1 MKSLSVR
8 LARGAALAAC
18 LGGMFAP
25 AQTTTPPIPVPAQ
38 SQAQQKDPSP
48 NQTTKQTRG
57 QVIFSRSTDENGE
70 TTTQE
75 GPAAQPSAHPAGA
88 PTAQVAERQ
97 AMTYTAF
104 DMDVHLR
111 PADHQI
117 AVRAIM
123 TVRNDGKTP
132 LAHLPMQ
139 ISSSLNWERIRIAGR
154 DALYQVALLNS
165 DADHTGQLREAT
177 VSLAEPLAPGTSL
190 EVDATYSG
198 PIESTARRLLSI
210 GTPAE
215 MALHSD
221 WDQIDTA
228 FTGLRGF
235 GNVVWYPVS
244 SVPVLLGDGAKLFDE
259 MGEHKLRM
267 TPARFRMRL
276 TVEFPAGQA
285 PTIAVINGHPA
296 PLTVESPGSDEVAGI
311 ATTQSESAQLGFN
324 APSLFVAIR
333 KAHPGDNLTAWTTPD
348 NEVNV
353 QLWTDAAAR
362 VTPFLQGWLG
372 QRPRAQL
379 TLLDLPDAAD
389 APFESGA
396 LLATSLHDGAPEQLE
411 DAMAHA
417 LTHAWMQSPR
427 AWLSEGVAH
436 FMGTL
441 WIEKQHGRDKALA
454 SLAVGRDALSIAE
467 PPSPGEGSGQP
478 LGLATAPVYYRTKA
492 AYVFWMLRD
501 IVGDATLSA
510 ALRAYD
516 PLQDTGP
523 QTPPSLF
530 ERLLEQAGA
539 RRDLKWFF
547 ADWVDADRGL
557 PDLTVDSVY
566 PSAAEAGN
574 WLIAVNVSNSG
585 YVTAEVPVTVRT
597 YDSSVTQRVRV
608 PGRSSVTQ
616 RIIIQGRP
624 SEVQVNDGTVPET
637 EAAVHLTHIQETA
650 APAQ

>member
-1 MKSLSVR
+1 MKFLSAR
-8 LARGAALAAC
+8 LAHAAAVAAC
-18 LGGMFAP
+18 LAGVSAAP
-25 AQTTTPPIPVPAQ
+25 QSTTAPFPVPAQ
-38 SQAQQKDPSP
+38 NPAPQKQPQR
-48 NQTTKQTRG
+48 QTKG
-57 QVIFSRSTDENGE
+57 QVIFSRSTDENGD
-70 TTTQE
+70 TTTQA
-75 GPAAQPSAHPAGA
+75 GPAAQPAAQTSAA
-88 PTAQVAERQ
+88 PTARDAERQ
-97 AMTYTAF
+97 AVTYTAF

-111 PADHQI
+111 PAEHQI

-123 TVRNDGKTP
+123 TLRNDGKTP

-139 ISSSLNWERIRIAGR
+139 ISSSLNWERIRAEGH
-154 DALYQVALLNS
+154 DALYQVALVNS
-165 DADHTGQLREAT
+165 DADHTGQLREAN
-177 VSLAEPLAPGTSL
+177 VSLAAPLAPGATV

-198 PIESTARRLLSI
+198 AIESNARRLLSI
-210 GTPAE
+210 GTPAD

-235 GNVVWYPVS
+235 GNVIWYPVS

-267 TPARFRMRL
+267 APARFRTRL
-276 TVEFPAGQA
+276 TVEFPFGQA
-285 PTIAVINGHPA
+285 PTVAVINGHPA
-296 PLTVESPGSDEVAGI
+296 ALTVESPGSDEVAGV
-311 ATTQSESAQLGFN
+311 ATAQSESPLLGFN
-324 APSLFVAIR
+324 APSLFVAVR

-353 QLWTDAAAR
+353 QLWTEAAAR

-389 APFESGA
+389 SPFESGA
-396 LLATSLHDGAPEQLE
+396 LLAASLRDGPPDQLE
-411 DAMAHA
+411 GAMAHA

-454 SLAVGRDALSIAE
+454 ALALDRGALTIAE

-478 LGLATAPVYYRTKA
+478 LALATAPVYYRTKA

-501 IVGDATLSA
+501 MVGDAALSA

-523 QTPPSLF
+523 QTAPSLF

-557 PDLTVDSVY
+557 PDLTVDKVF
-566 PSAAEAGN
+566 PSTAGAGN
-574 WLIAVNVSNSG
+574 WLVAINVTNSG
-585 YVTAEVPVTVRT
+585 YASAEVPVTVRT
-597 YDSSVTQRVRV
+597 DDTSITQRVRI
-608 PGRSSVTQ
+608 PGRSSIVQ
-616 RIIIQGRP
+616 RIVIQGRP
-624 SEVQVNDGTVPET
+624 TEVQVNDGTVPET
-637 EAAVHLTHIQETA
+637 EAAVHVTHMQETA

>member
-8 LARGAALAAC
+8 LARAAAAVAC
-18 LGGMFAP
+18 LGGMFSLP
-25 AQTTTPPIPVPAQ
+25 QSTTPPFPVPARSQASQKTPPQ
-38 SQAQQKDPSP
+38 SQAP
-48 NQTTKQTRG
+48 KQTGG
-57 QVIFSRSTDENGE
+57 QVIFSRSTDENGD
-70 TTTQE
+70 TTTQA
-75 GPAAQPSAHPAGA
+75 GPAAQPSAHPTGA
-88 PTAQVAERQ
+88 PTAQDAERQ
-97 AMTYTAF
+97 AITYTAF

-111 PADHQI
+111 PAGHQI
-117 AVRAIM
+117 AVRARM
-123 TVRNDGKTP
+123 NLRNDTRTP
-132 LAHLPMQ
+132 LAHVAMQ
-139 ISSSLNWERIRIAGR
+139 ISSSLNWESIRVAGR

-177 VSLAEPLAPGTSL
+177 VALAAPLAPGASL
-190 EVDATYSG
+190 DVDATYSG
-198 PIESTARRLLSI
+198 AIESNARRLLSI
-210 GTPAE
+210 GTPADV
-215 MALHSD
+215 ALHSD

-244 SVPVLLGDGAKLFDE
+244 SVPVLLGDGAKLFNE

-267 TPARFRMRL
+267 APAHFRMRL
-276 TVEFPAGQA
+276 TVEFPQGEA
-285 PTIAVINGHPA
+285 PTVAIINGHPA
-296 PLTVESPGSDEVAGI
+296 ELTVESPGTDEVAGV
-311 ATTQSESAQLGFN
+311 ATAESESAPLGFN

-333 KAHPGDNLTAWTTPD
+333 KAHPGDNLTAWTTAD

-353 QLWTDAAAR
+353 QLWIDAAAR

-379 TLLDLPDAAD
+379 TLLDLPDRAD

-396 LLATSLHDGAPEQLE
+396 LLATSLRDGGPEPLE
-411 DAMAHA
+411 GAMAHA

-441 WIEKQHGRDKALA
+441 WIERQHGREKALTA
-454 SLAVGRDALSIAE
+454 LAVGRDALSIAE
-467 PPSPGEGSGQP
+467 PPSPGDGSGQP
-478 LGLATAPVYYRTKA
+478 LALATTPVYYRTKA

-501 IVGDATLSA
+501 IVGDAALSA
-510 ALRAYD
+510 GLRAYD
-516 PLQDTGP
+516 PLQDMGP
-523 QTPPSLF
+523 QSTPSLF
-530 ERLLEQAGA
+530 ERLLEQAGD

-574 WLIAVNVSNSG
+574 WLVAVNVSNSG

-597 YDSSVTQRVRV
+597 YDTSVTQRVRV
-608 PGRSSVTQ
+608 PGRSSVSR
-616 RIIIQGRP
+616 RIILQGRP

-637 EAAVHLTHIQETA
+637 ESAVHITHIQEAA